1 LNRPIV
7 HVVDDDPGV
16 RATVAAVL
24 EGAGLEVQT
33 YALAKELLDAMPLP
47 DEGCLLLD
55 LFLPDMTGIE
65 LQHALRARGNRLP
78 MVIITGQGSV
88 PTAVDAMKNGAV
100 DFIEKP
106 FQPETILDV
115 VERALARPGGGE
127 ASAAA
132 LLERLATLTC
142 RERAIFKAAL
152 SGASSKEIA
161 KLLSISPRTVDV
173 HRGNLLKRLGMKSIS
188 EAIQLLVAS
197 GVPGG
202 TRLIS
207 PGQCDERAL

>member
-1 LNRPIV
+1 LSRRIV

-24 EGAGLEVQT
+24 ENAGVEVQT
-33 YALAKELLDAMPLP
+33 YASGKDLLDATPLP

-55 LFLPDMTGIE
+55 VFLPDMTGIE
-65 LQHALRARGNRLP
+65 LQRALRARGSRLP
-78 MVIITGQGSV
+78 LVMITGQGSV

-106 FQPETILDV
+106 FQPETIVGV
-115 VERALARPGGGE
+115 VERALAHADGDATGTG
-127 ASAAA
+127 A
-132 LLERLATLTC
+132 LIERVATLTC

-161 KLLSISPRTVDV
+161 RLLAISPRTVDV
-173 HRGNLLKRLGMKSIS
+173 HRGNVLKKLGLKSTS
-188 EAIQLLVAS
+188 EAMRLLVA
-197 GVPGG
+197 GG
-202 TRLIS
+202 GLARVLD
-207 PGQCDERAL
+207 GDEG